1 MSVTERRAIAIAKAD
16 GLISELHI
24 EEPDEID
31 IARIAIFKGAQV
43 RYAPLD
49 GMDGCLVRSG
59 NSAVITVRDSIA
71 YDGQKRFVVAHEL
84 GHFFL
89 HPHTRQI
96 ETVDKEQIANWSEK
110 QQREEYEANIFS
122 AELLMPKR
130 LLQARTAAQVPSFD
144 LIKNLADEFRTTL
157 TATAAQFVLTTTE
170 ECALIASA
178 NRRRLWFILSPGFS
192 FWLHEDERIH
202 GHSCAAEVNDTKRS
216 SRCSEIEADFWLR
229 GFEGDHK
236 SYIAEDAIYFPTL
249 GRALSL
255 LWIHE
260 EI

>member
-1 MSVTERRAIAIAKAD
+1 MAITERRAIAIAKAD
-16 GLISELHI
+16 ELLSELRI

-31 IARIAIFKGAQV
+31 IERIALFKRADI

-59 NSAVITVRDSIA
+59 DSAIITVRDSIK
-71 YDGQKRFVVAHEL
+71 YEGQRRFVVAHEL

-130 LLQARTAAQVPSFD
+130 MLETRTAGQEPSFKM
-144 LIKNLADEFRTTL
+144 IEGLADDFRTTL

-170 ECALIASA
+170 ECALISSA
-178 NRRRLWFILSPGFS
+178 NRKRIWFILSPGFS
-192 FWLHEDERIH
+192 FWLHDDDRIH
-202 GHSCAAEVNDTKRS
+202 GHSCAAEVNESKRR
-216 SRCSEIEADFWLR
+216 SRSSEIEADFWLK
-229 GFEGDHK
+229 GFEHDHK
-236 SYIAEDAIYFPTL
+236 SYITEDAVYFPTL
-249 GRALSL
+249 RRALSL
-255 LWIHE
+255 LWIHDA
-260 EI
+260 I